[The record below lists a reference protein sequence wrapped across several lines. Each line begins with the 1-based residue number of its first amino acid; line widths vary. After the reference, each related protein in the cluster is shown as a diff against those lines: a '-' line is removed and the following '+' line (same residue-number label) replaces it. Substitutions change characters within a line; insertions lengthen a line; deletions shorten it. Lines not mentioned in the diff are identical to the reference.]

1 MTKLNTVRSFQLLK
15 VTRQFKKKGGTSMN
29 IEQFKQEVIEYSK
42 EIGIDK
48 IGFTSAGLFEELKQ
62 RLIAQQELGYQSG
75 FEEADIEKRVTPVK
89 LLPKASSII
98 SIALAYPSKLKD
110 APKSTKEDRR
120 GIFCRASWGQDYH
133 TVLRDRLKKLEE
145 FLKER
150 IPDIQL
156 KSMVDTGELSDRAVA
171 ERAGI
176 GWSGKNCSIITPE
189 FGSYV
194 YLGEM
199 ITNFPF
205 PPDQPMEDQCGSCRK
220 CIDVCPTGAL
230 VQPGQLDSSK
240 CIAFLTQ
247 TKGFLA
253 DEYRTKIGNRIYGC
267 DTCQT
272 VCPINKGKDF
282 HFHEEME
289 PDPEIAKPKLKPL
302 LTISNREFK
311 EKYGHISG
319 SWRGKKP
326 LQRNAILALAHFK
339 DKTATQDLIM
349 LVHQDP
355 RPVIRGT
362 AAWALGKIGEA
373 SVEAELLKA
382 FEKEKDE
389 QVREEIQKGLA
400 LLHETT

>member
-1 MTKLNTVRSFQLLK
+1 
-15 VTRQFKKKGGTSMN
+15 MN
-29 IEQFKQEVIEYSK
+29 IAIEKLKKEVIEYSK

-48 IGFTSAGLFEELKQ
+48 IGFTSADMFEELKQ
-62 RLIAQQELGYQSG
+62 RLVTQQELGYQSG
-75 FEEADIEKRVTPVK
+75 FEEPDIEKRVNPIK

-98 SIALAYPSKLKD
+98 SIALAYPSKMKN
-110 APKSTKEDRR
+110 APRSTKEDRR
-120 GIFCRASWGQDYH
+120 GIFCRASWGKDYH
-133 TVLRDRLKKLEE
+133 DVLRDRLTKLEA
-145 FLKER
+145 FLKEKL
-150 IPDIQL
+150 PEVQV

-199 ITNFPF
+199 ITNIPF
-205 PPDQPMEDQCGSCRK
+205 PPDQPIEDQCGSCTK
-220 CIDVCPTGAL
+220 CLDVCPTGAL
-230 VQPGQLDSSK
+230 VQGGQLDSTK

-247 TKGFLA
+247 TKGFLP
-253 DEYRTKIGNRIYGC
+253 EQYRTKIGNRIYGC

-272 VCPINKGKDF
+272 VCPKNKGKDF

-302 LTISNREFK
+302 LSISNREFK
-311 EKYGHISG
+311 EKFGHISG

-339 DKTATQDLIM
+339 DTTALDDLIHVM
-349 LVHQDP
+349 HNDP

-362 AAWALGKIGEA
+362 AAWAIGKIGDTNTEP
-373 SVEAELLKA
+373 ELRKA
-382 FEKEKDE
+382 YENE
-389 QVREEIQKGLA
+389 QDDQAKQEIQKGLSFLA
-400 LLHETT
+400 EKTNT